1 MEGTDMDGWDNLLS
15 RGTKSAAVT
24 KWERESLFL
33 QFDPILKTATPPPPQ
48 QQAASVFKVP
58 LRPAVANTQLNKNIN
73 KSNISILL
81 PHQTPA
87 QLSSSSMSTLSGA
100 SKEKEVVLQDEIRP
114 SIPPQEVLVA
124 IKDEIRPSSPS
135 PPQEPIPPT
144 STPQEPSRAVEE
156 LLVSVE
162 DEIRPSSPP
171 EEMLVV
177 MEEEIRP
184 SSPPSAPPQQSAA
197 SDVQLLFLYEQR
209 ISEQS
214 LLLGGLRESLS
225 FAQQARLSSVVERD
239 TALQDLRNVEN
250 AFNDVHRSV
259 RRSLTTV

>member
-15 RGTKSAAVT
+15 RGMKSAAVT
-24 KWERESLFL
+24 KWERESLFR

-48 QQAASVFKVP
+48 QQAPSVFKVP
-58 LRPAVANTQLNKNIN
+58 LRPAVANTQLFNNSNK
-73 KSNISILL
+73 ISILL
-81 PHQTPA
+81 PSATPT
-87 QLSSSSMSTLSGA
+87 QSSSGA
-100 SKEKEVVLQDEIRP
+100 GKEQKVVIPDEIRH
-114 SIPPQEVLVA
+114 SIPPLEVLVA
-124 IKDEIRPSSPS
+124 IKDEIQPST
-135 PPQEPIPPT
+135 PPQEPPPPT

-162 DEIRPSSPP
+162 DEIPPSSPP

-177 MEEEIRP
+177 MEDEIRLA
-184 SSPPSAPPQQSAA
+184 SPPSASPQQSASA
-197 SDVQLLFLYEQR
+197 SATDVQLLFLYEQQ

-259 RRSLTTV
+259 RESLTTVLIVLN

>member
-48 QQAASVFKVP
+48 QQAPSVFKVP
-58 LRPAVANTQLNKNIN
+58 LRPAVANTQLFKNNNSNKN
-73 KSNISILL
+73 NISILL
-81 PHQTPA
+81 PPATPT
-87 QLSSSSMSTLSGA
+87 QSSSGA
-100 SKEKEVVLQDEIRP
+100 GKEQEVVIQDEIRP
-114 SIPPQEVLVA
+114 SI
-124 IKDEIRPSSPS
+124 S
-135 PPQEPIPPT
+135 PQEPIPPT
-144 STPQEPSRAVEE
+144 STPQEPSRPVEE

-162 DEIRPSSPP
+162 DEVRPSSHP
-171 EEMLVV
+171 EEMQVV
-177 MEEEIRP
+177 MEDEIRP
-184 SSPPSAPPQQSAA
+184 VSPPSAPPQQSASA
-197 SDVQLLFLYEQR
+197 SATEVQLLFLYEQQ

-225 FAQQARLSSVVERD
+225 FAQQARLSCVLERD